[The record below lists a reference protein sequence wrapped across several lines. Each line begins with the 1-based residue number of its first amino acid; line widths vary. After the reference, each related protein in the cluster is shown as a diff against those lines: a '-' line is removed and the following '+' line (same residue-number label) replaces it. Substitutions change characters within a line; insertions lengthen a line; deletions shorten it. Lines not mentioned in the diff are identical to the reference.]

1 VWFKSELGY
10 CEEYNTSAYIFVVNC
25 ADAPTEER
33 EERDVDQRRRQTRV
47 FFIQS

>member
-1 VWFKSELGY
+1 MHLHQ